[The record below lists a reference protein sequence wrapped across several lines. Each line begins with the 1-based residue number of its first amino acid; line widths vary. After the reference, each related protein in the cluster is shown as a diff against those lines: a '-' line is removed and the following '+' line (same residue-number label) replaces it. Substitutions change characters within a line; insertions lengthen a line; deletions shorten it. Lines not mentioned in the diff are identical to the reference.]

1 MPDGERTAPVPEGF
15 VLNAPIDEVKAAYVA
30 HGIPEGQGNTPF
42 NPTVIRTAGK
52 TVLVDTGCG
61 ADTAEEPGATAGFL
75 MRNLAAIGIGPDD
88 VDVVIISHFH
98 GDHVSGLVAPDGGP
112 AFPKRRDHACPRTS
126 GASGW
131 TTASASGRRPAGW
144 SGSSSTTARSSTRSP
159 SGCEPT
165 PGTRRWCRA

>member
-112 AFPKRRDHACPRTS
+112 AFPRPRSPCPRTS

-131 TTASASGRRPAGW
+131 TTASASGRRRAGW

-165 PGTRRWCRA
+165 RGTRRWCRA